1 MCMQLI
7 IIVFFYD
14 KLNIN
19 KFISSTKK
27 KKKTNLFNNYAII
40 YVKPSSKP
48 SYIKHYN
55 IIRIS
60 HGQLTSY

>member
-1 MCMQLI
+1 M
-7 IIVFFYD
+7 
-14 KLNIN
+14 IN
-19 KFISSTKK
+19 SILTNLFLPQK